1 MVEAFQKSALA
12 GGRASLGLESFTLGG
27 EKGEAHS
34 RKPQELCLSSGR
46 ASKGILK
53 KKKIAG
59 LRGGGDGG
67 DSRLLKSKIYSG
79 PGESGA
85 KPERPSPGQ
94 ASG

>member
-1 MVEAFQKSALA
+1 MLIFWQSFQ
-12 GGRASLGLESFTLGG
+12 RNFE
-27 EKGEAHS
+27 
-34 RKPQELCLSSGR
+34 
-46 ASKGILK
+46 